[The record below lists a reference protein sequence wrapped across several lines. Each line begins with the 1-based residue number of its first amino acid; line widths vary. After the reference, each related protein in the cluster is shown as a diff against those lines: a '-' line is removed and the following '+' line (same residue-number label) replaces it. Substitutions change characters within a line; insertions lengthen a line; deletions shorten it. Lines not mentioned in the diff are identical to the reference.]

1 MSSNNSCET
10 CACDKKK
17 KIEKFGGSNIEHF
30 SYEAP
35 KNMCHYACSSINTT
49 NILLFVLILVLLYL
63 LSKEKFNFKFLNK
76 NKN

>member
-17 KIEKFGGSNIEHF
+17 KIENFGGNKEYF

-63 LSKEKFNFKFLNK
+63 LSREKFNFKFLNR